1 MAHRATDVVR
11 TYEFT
16 DADLMARLGLGGQIV
31 GFGFDRERGTT
42 RIVTTMIHPED
53 SRFTM
58 PLVEGEVC
66 RTCGAAPGQPHA
78 EIAHPRQAC

>member
-16 DADLMARLGLGGQIV
+16 DADLMSRLGLGGQIV

-42 RIVTTMIHPED
+42 RIVTAMIHPED
-53 SRFTM
+53 SRYAA
-58 PLVEGEVC
+58 PPVAGEVC
-66 RTCGAAPGQPHA
+66 RECGAMPGQGHSPTCR
-78 EIAHPRQAC
+78 RQA